1 MKIHAGYSANAEIV
15 LERATKTICVPE
27 ASLEFS
33 GDSTYVYVLT
43 DTTSSKQTF
52 ERRAVTTGISDG
64 LNIEIKKGLQV
75 GSKVRGIEKM
85 KE

>member
-1 MKIHAGYSANAEIV
+1 
-15 LERATKTICVPE
+15 VPE
-27 ASLEFS
+27 ASLEFA

-52 ERRAVTTGISDG
+52 ERCAVTTGISDG